1 MIFLNYSV
9 LCGGPDEE
17 FHFLNAVKWCCSV
30 IVKCKADP
38 RSVCKGCS
46 LSVSGLR
53 LSGWPFETLQSFV
66 SWDCARTGQ
75 VASPRG
81 FFYVLFMKM
90 NVFP

>member
-38 RSVCKGCS
+38 EVCVKG
-46 LSVSGLR
+46 
-53 LSGWPFETLQSFV
+53 
-66 SWDCARTGQ
+66 
-75 VASPRG
+75 
-81 FFYVLFMKM
+81 VLFLCRGCACLVGHLRPCRVLFLGTGHEQDKLLLLV
-90 NVFP
+90 VFSMFFS